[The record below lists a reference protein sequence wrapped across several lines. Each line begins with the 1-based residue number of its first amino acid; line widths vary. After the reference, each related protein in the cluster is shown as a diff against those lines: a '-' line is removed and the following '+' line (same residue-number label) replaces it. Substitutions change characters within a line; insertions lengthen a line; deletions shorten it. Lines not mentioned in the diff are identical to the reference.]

1 MTKTPNPVPGEIE
14 PVTPDNN
21 RTRSDDVGPLGTGP
35 MTDSNLDRR
44 RKTSGPPTK
53 RTQ

>member
-1 MTKTPNPVPGEIE
+1 MSKTPNPEPEDLE

-21 RTRSDDVGPLGTGP
+21 STRSDDVGPLGTAP
-35 MTDSNLDRR
+35 MSTSTDHRR
-44 RKTSGPPTK
+44 RKPSGPPTK